1 MASDEEQST
10 YAQITASLG
19 NHLKH
24 ISDHYE
30 ELTARTRELYRE
42 DLKKEFRAGREVTE
56 DQLRMAKITRHD
68 LEMMVKLDRMV
79 EDPEKYFREAREEA
93 RRKAN
98 KEMWDEILAPIKKVL
113 GWLRR
118 KDRNNNG

>member
-1 MASDEEQST
+1 MTDKGKDST
-10 YAQITASLG
+10 YDQITASLG
-19 NHLKH
+19 YDLKT

-42 DLKKEFRAGREVTE
+42 DLKKEFREGREVTE

-68 LEMMVKLDRMV
+68 LEMMVKLDRIR

-93 RRKAN
+93 RKQVN
-98 KEMWDEILAPIKKVL
+98 KEMREEILRPFKRVL
-113 GWLRR
+113 DWILRR
-118 KDRNNNG
+118 RNN